1 MNPLEGIT
9 AEQFYIAAFTSF
21 FEDLEKGS
29 EGTEDAKKVV
39 EYYRATTGEKNGA
52 IDAMLLA
59 YVAGMIKGGEIEEI
73 LNRPKAQA

>member
-9 AEQFYIAAFTSF
+9 AEQFYIAAFKSF

-52 IDAMLLA
+52 VDAMLLA